1 MIRALLMSCALLA
14 PGLAQAAPAVTV
26 QGAWFRYLLP
36 QVPAGGF
43 MTLVN
48 HANTDAV
55 LTGAKSSACGSAML
69 HESTTKSGMDM
80 MMTVNSVT
88 IPAHGTFRFA
98 PGGYH
103 VMCMKPDMKVGST
116 ATVQLLFRNAPP
128 LDVTFRVYG
137 ADGKPGA

>member
-1 MIRALLMSCALLA
+1 MIRALLLSCALLA
-14 PGLAQAAPAVTV
+14 PGLALAAPAVTV

-43 MTLVN
+43 MILAN
-48 HANTDAV
+48 HGDTDAV

-69 HESTTKSGMDM
+69 HESMNKSGMDM
-80 MMTVNSVT
+80 MTAVGSVT

-103 VMCMKPDMKVGST
+103 IMCMKPDMKVGST
-116 ATVQLLFRNAPP
+116 ATVQLLFKGAPP
-128 LDVTFRVYG
+128 LDVTFRIYG